1 MYGELQAKIESK
13 QGSVDM
19 DIQWYI
25 INVRLVIKL
34 LSNYYYLINE

>member
-13 QGSVDM
+13 QGLVDIE
-19 DIQWYI
+19 IQCYI